1 MKLVIASN
9 NQHKI
14 REIKHILAP
23 FFADIVSMGEM
34 NIHVEVEEDGETF
47 EENALKKAREIH
59 ALLPNCAVL
68 ADDSGLEVDALN
80 GAPGVYSARFAGE
93 GHDDDANN
101 EKLLRELKDVP
112 CEKRTGRFVCA
123 IALCR
128 VGKAD
133 ICVRGICEGLI
144 SDNLQGENGFGYDPL
159 FIVDKVGKTFGEL
172 SETEKANYSHRAD
185 ALKKM
190 QTILNEEKS

>member
-9 NQHKI
+9 NSHKI
-14 REIKHILAP
+14 REIKAILAP
-23 FFADIVSMGEM
+23 FFEHIVSMRDMG
-34 NIHVEVEEDGETF
+34 IVVEVEEDGVTF

-59 ALLPNCAVL
+59 ALLPDCAVL
-68 ADDSGLEVDALN
+68 SDDSGLEVDALH

-101 EKLLRELKDVP
+101 EKLLSLLQAVP
-112 CEKRTGRFVCA
+112 AEKRTARFVCA

-128 VGKAD
+128 SGQAD
-133 ICVRGICEGLI
+133 ICVRGTCEGLI

-159 FIVDKVGKTFGEL
+159 FVVDKVGKTFGEL
-172 SETEKANYSHRAD
+172 SENEKARYSHRAN
-185 ALKKM
+185 ALHTM
-190 QTILNEEKS
+190 QTILSSNH